1 MERILVTGGAGSMGK
16 EISLLLAEKGYRVR
30 VFDIPKA
37 NFEGLE
43 EKGIE
48 VFKGDITDVASVT
61 KSLIEVDT
69 VVHLAAILP
78 PLSEMKPDLA
88 KAVNVEGTRNL
99 VSAIAV
105 SGNPIRLIFTSTVA
119 TYGDTTEK
127 KPYVTADTPQN
138 GRSNYAKTKISAEG
152 IVRDAGINYTI
163 LRISGVVLA
172 ALLDPP
178 EWPFVEGQ
186 RIELVCRDDVVA
198 AILGAVEAR
207 ESTGKTL
214 IVAGGKSWQM
224 ISNSFVRDFF
234 KVLDIPF
241 EDAEYAEVSHYSDWY
256 DTKEAQA
263 LLHYQ
268 NTSFSAFIKK
278 FQAAVDEVLG

>member
-1 MERILVTGGAGSMGK
+1 MGK

-30 VFDIPKA
+30 AFDIPKA

-43 EKGIE
+43 ENGIE
-48 VFKGDITDVASVT
+48 VFKGDITDVASVM
-61 KSLIEVDT
+61 KSLAEVDT

-78 PLSEMKPDLA
+78 PLSEMKPELA
-88 KAVNVEGTRNL
+88 QAVNVEGTGKL
-99 VSAIAV
+99 ISAIVA
-105 SGNPIRLIFTSTVA
+105 SDNPIRLIFTSTVA
-119 TYGDTTEK
+119 TYGDTTAC
-127 KPYVTADTPQN
+127 KPLVTALTAQN
-138 GRSNYAKTKISAEG
+138 GTSNYATTKISAEAL
-152 IVRDAGINYTI
+152 VRDAGIDYTI
-163 LRISGVVLA
+163 LRVSGVVLA

-178 EWPFVEGQ
+178 EWPFVENQ
-186 RIELVCRDDVVA
+186 RIELVFRDDVVD
-198 AILGAVEAR
+198 AILGAVEAK
-207 ESTGKTL
+207 ESVGKTL

-224 ISNSFVRDFF
+224 MSNDFVREFF

-256 DTKEAQA
+256 DTEEAEV

-268 NTSFSAFIKK
+268 NTPFPEFVKK